1 MCLVMLS
8 TNHLHLIF
16 FFFFTS
22 SNFPSSLPFSLF
34 AQPSFETHPNHTHI
48 IIQDGLCCW
57 LNWWY

>member
-34 AQPSFETHPNHTHI
+34 AQPSFEAHPNHTHI
-48 IIQDGLCCW
+48 II
-57 LNWWY
+57 

>member
-22 SNFPSSLPFSLF
+22 SNFPSSLPFLSLHNLL
-34 AQPSFETHPNHTHI
+34 SKHI
-48 IIQDGLCCW
+48 PIIHI
-57 LNWWY
+57 